1 MKAAFSFWEN
11 RIAPVFDSARQICI
25 VEVQSGRIVQEDRE
39 PLGDLPTQKALRLTE
54 LGVAALVCGAISRP
68 LQEMLTGCG
77 IRVVPFISG
86 DLSEVIRAWI
96 SGKLN
101 RSAFAMPGCLGG
113 RCRRFGDLHGIGGKE
128 NIMIGMGQGGRGIGR
143 GGQGRGQGGRRAGRG
158 GGPLAAGPDGYC
170 VCSQCGR
177 KEPHQRG
184 VPCFERKC
192 PNCGAVMVRQQ

>member
-1 MKAAFSFWEN
+1 MKAAFPFWEN

-25 VEVQSGRIVQEDRE
+25 VEVESGRIVQEGRE
-39 PLGDLPTQKALRLTE
+39 PLTGDLPVQKALHLTE
-54 LGVAALVCGAISRP
+54 LGVTTLVCGAISRP

-77 IRVVPFISG
+77 IRVVPFVSG
-86 DLSEVIRAWI
+86 NLSEVIRAWI
-96 SGKLN
+96 SGKFN

-113 RCRRFGDLHGIGGKE
+113 RCSRLGGLHSIGGKE

-158 GGPLAAGPDGYC
+158 GGPLAAGPDGSC
-170 VCSQCGR
+170 VCPQCGR

-192 PNCGAVMVRQQ
+192 PNCGVAMVRQ

>member
-1 MKAAFSFWEN
+1 MKAAFPFWED
-11 RIAPVFDSARQICI
+11 RIAPVFDSARRICI
-25 VEVQSGRIVQEDRE
+25 VEVEFGRIVQEDRE
-39 PLGDLPTQKALRLTE
+39 PLIGDLPVQKALCLTE
-54 LGVAALVCGAISRP
+54 LGVATLVCGAISRP
-68 LQEMLTGCG
+68 LQEMLTGYG
-77 IRVVPFISG
+77 IQVVPFVSG

-96 SGKLN
+96 SGKFN

-113 RCRRFGDLHGIGGKE
+113 RCSRLGGLHSIGGKE

-158 GGPLAAGPDGYC
+158 GGPLAAGPDGSC
-170 VCSQCGR
+170 VCPQCGR

-192 PNCGAVMVRQQ
+192 PNCGVAMVRQ